1 MEIKMETMYLRAY
14 APPASARGDGK
25 LVGHFENGS
34 GEGILP
40 LISTNRGLLRHIIT
54 ITQPNYIYFLTFQTF
69 DLYQRQ

>member
-1 MEIKMETMYLRAY
+1 METMYLRAY

-40 LISTNRGLLRHIIT
+40 LI
-54 ITQPNYIYFLTFQTF
+54 
-69 DLYQRQ
+69 